1 VEMRARGADE
11 ADDPGVRVKGWSM
24 NSLKIV

>member
-1 VEMRARGADE
+1 MEMHARGADE
-11 ADDPGVRVKGWSM
+11 ADDPGVRVKDWSM